1 MDKKIEFFTLHCPKC
16 KTLQMLM
23 DKKGIV
29 FNVIDDE
36 EIVRAEGAKYN
47 LNSAPFALINGE
59 CYDTKKLQAWIKE
72 Q

>member
-1 MDKKIEFFTLHCPKC
+1 MESVIFYTIHCPKC

-36 EIVRAEGAKYN
+36 EVVRAEGAKYN

>member
-1 MDKKIEFFTLHCPKC
+1 
-16 KTLQMLM
+16 MLM

-29 FNVIDDE
+29 FTVVDDE
-36 EIVRAEGAKYN
+36 EIVRAEGEKYN

-72 Q
+72 K